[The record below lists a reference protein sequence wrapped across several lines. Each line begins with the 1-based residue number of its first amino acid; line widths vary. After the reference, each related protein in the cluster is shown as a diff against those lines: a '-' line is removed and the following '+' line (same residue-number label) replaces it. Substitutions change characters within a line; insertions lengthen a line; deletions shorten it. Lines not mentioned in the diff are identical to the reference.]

1 MKSKNK
7 ILLSSLLLASCSN
20 SVSSVN
26 SQGNP
31 ETKVEETASEEQA
44 SNSQKILCPEGM
56 ANIEDKFCI
65 DRYEASIIDQ
75 NTGAEASPH
84 YMPTQELI
92 YDADW
97 QYNKFKSLDNLPMPL
112 RGAEQNPDFKP
123 AAVSQA
129 GKIPAT
135 YIGRYIAEQACDY
148 VGKRLCS
155 HQEWYKACVGPN
167 GPAFKKNKQEKLPE
181 AYPYGLQYQSGK
193 CNLGQPWPIKILGR
207 STNWQMKDPRLSAL
221 VDKNGLP
228 FKRATGSFPE
238 CTNEYGV
245 YDMVGNAHEIVSDLH
260 EAKPFKKVTFV
271 GSHYARPTTESCAE
285 YTLDHGDFYTDYSVG
300 FRCCT
305 DITKGNIKP

>member
-7 ILLSSLLLASCSN
+7 ILLNSLLLASCLN
-20 SVSSVN
+20 SVSTPS
-26 SQGNP
+26 SS
-31 ETKVEETASEEQA
+31 EVEARVGETAAQPSIVK
-44 SNSQKILCPEGM
+44 QKILCPEGM

-75 NTGAEASPH
+75 NTSAEASPH

-97 QYNKFKSLDNLPMPL
+97 QYNKFKNMGPLPMPS
-112 RGAEQNPDFKP
+112 RGAEQNPHFKP

-135 YIGRYIAEQACDY
+135 YIGRYIAEQACDS

-155 HQEWYKACVGPN
+155 HQEWYQACVGPT
-167 GPAFKKNKQEKLPE
+167 GPAFQKNKKGELPK
-181 AYPYGLQYQSGK
+181 AYPYGLQYRSGK
-193 CNLGQPWPIKILGR
+193 CNIGQPWPVRILGR
-207 STNWQMKDPRLSAL
+207 SNNWQMKDPRLSAL
-221 VDKNGLP
+221 VDKNDLP
-228 FKRATGSFPE
+228 FKRETGSFSE

-271 GSHYARPTTESCAE
+271 GSHYARPTTQSCAE

-300 FRCCT
+300 FRCCK
-305 DITKGNIKP
+305 DIKH